1 MLTSPPEGDQI
12 PSHEPLVLAATSRV
26 TSDPR
31 LGPRSLAA
39 GVLLA
44 LAAYIVMLGTSGLP
58 TAIGPVVAVFLC
70 SVMAGIVGFAFSA
83 LGQPVLA
90 ELMRNPVHIVQTLM
104 LCSLANQMFS
114 IASLWRHMQWSRLP
128 PFLIGGM
135 LGLPIGVYGLLH
147 LAPREFHIAVGAIIL
162 AYGAYVLVRRSVT
175 LPNMGPFVDGAVG
188 FLGGIIGG
196 LSAFPGAPVTIW
208 CSMKGWNKS
217 QQRGVFQPYI
227 LVMQVAGLV
236 LLTTLSARGGH
247 AGMLAVSGALTTIAV
262 VPGSLAGTWFGL
274 RIFHHISDRGF
285 EACMAVLLM
294 VSGALLLA

>member
-1 MLTSPPEGDQI
+1 MLTASEGEQI
-12 PSHEPLVLAATSRV
+12 PSQQPLVLVATPGI

-31 LGPRSLAA
+31 LGIRGVAG

-44 LAAYIVMLGTSGLP
+44 LATYIVILATSRVSA
-58 TAIGPVVAVFLC
+58 AIEPLIAVFLC
-70 SVMAGIVGFAFSA
+70 SVLAGIVGFAFSA

-90 ELMRNPVHIVQTLM
+90 ELMRSPVHIVQTLM
-104 LCSLANQMFS
+104 LCSLANQTFS
-114 IASLWRHMQWSRLP
+114 VASLWRHMQWTRLP

-162 AYGAYVLVRRSVT
+162 AYGAYVLVRRPIV
-175 LPNMGPFVDGAVG
+175 LPNMGPFVDGAIG
-188 FLGGIIGG
+188 LLGGIIGG

-247 AGMLAVSGALTTIAV
+247 AGMLAVSGALTTIAI

-274 RIFHHISDRGF
+274 RIFHHISDRSF

-294 VSGALLLA
+294 VSGVLLLA